1 MPNRHRR
8 VLLWIRRDLRVS
20 DNTALYE
27 ACRSA
32 DEVAPLFVLD
42 PPILSRPDTGTS
54 RVAFL
59 MNSLQELD
67 RALHKIGGRLIVRY
81 GDAHDTIMAAVA
93 EADVT
98 AVYFNRE
105 YEPHLRKRDDRVIL
119 SLKAAG
125 IEVNSYKDQVI
136 AEPGEVM
143 TATGAPYT
151 VFTPYYRT
159 WLKAALASPLPV
171 PDRICVPSTLF
182 GVDLKEQSVLT
193 PNAGTNTSGAGER
206 AAMTLLQGFVAEK
219 LEDYSAARDFPGI
232 DGTSRLSQHLH
243 FGTISPRKILAA
255 AQQAGDSPSTKMREA
270 SIAYIRQLA
279 WREFYIQVMYHFPQT
294 MREAYRTEFDNIVWE
309 NDPGHFQAWRTGMT
323 GYPILDAAMRQ
334 LLAESWMPNRMR
346 MLTASFL
353 VKHLLCD
360 WRLGEMHFMQHLID
374 GDLAANNGG
383 WQWIAGTGP
392 GAQPYF
398 RILNVTTQAKNY
410 DSNGDYV
417 RQWVPELARVPA
429 AMIHTPEQLS
439 PVERKDLGCDQY
451 PMPIV
456 DQAIRRE
463 IALNAYKSAR
473 GKRDQ

>member
-1 MPNRHRR
+1 LPNRHRR

-20 DNTALYE
+20 DNTALHN
-27 ACRSA
+27 ACLNA

-42 PPILSRPDTGTS
+42 PAILSRPDTGMA

-67 RALHKIGGRLIVRY
+67 GELQKIGGRLVIRY
-81 GDAHDTIMAAVA
+81 GEAHDTIMAAVA
-93 EADVT
+93 ETGAT
-98 AVYFNRE
+98 AIYFNRE
-105 YEPHLRKRDDRVIL
+105 YEPHLRERDDRVIL
-119 SLKAAG
+119 SLKTAG

-136 AEPGEVM
+136 AEPGEVL
-143 TATGAPYT
+143 TAVGAPYT

-159 WLKAALASPLPV
+159 WLQSALAPPLPV

-182 GVDLKEQSVLT
+182 GVDLKEQSILT
-193 PNAGTNTSGAGER
+193 QNAGTNTFGAGEQ
-206 AAMTLLQGFVAEK
+206 AALALLRRFVAEK
-219 LEDYSAARDFPGI
+219 LEDYDTARDFPGI
-232 DGTSRLSQHLH
+232 DGTSRLSRHLH
-243 FGTISPRKILAA
+243 FGTISPRTILGA
-255 AQQAGDSPSTKMREA
+255 AQQACDSPNPKMREA
-270 SIAYIRQLA
+270 STAFIRQLA
-279 WREFYIQVMYHFPQT
+279 WREFYIQVMYHFPRI
-294 MREAYRTEFDNIVWE
+294 MREAYRTEFDNIIWE
-309 NDPGHFQAWRTGMT
+309 NDPDHFEAWRMGMT

-346 MLTASFL
+346 TVTASFL
-353 VKHLLCD
+353 IKHLLCD
-360 WRLGEMHFMQHLID
+360 WRLGEMHFMQHLAD

-383 WQWIAGTGP
+383 WQWVAGTGP

-429 AMIHTPEQLS
+429 AMIHTPERLS
-439 PVERKDLGCDQY
+439 SAERKDLGCDKY